1 LKHLSTLLEFL
12 MSIFWKEDL
21 GLIFFLKP
29 CERSSITKT
38 SKFFLI
44 KKSTKCEPIN
54 PAPPVTIIFAFD
66 TNVLY
71 QHPKLFLFSMHV
83 HRFCKY
89 QYFPFLFLARSDG
102 IEPSLAVLET
112 ACRSRGNRTPIR
124 RFGVS
129 WSTINLWTYTHIIPH
144 MGWI

>member
-1 LKHLSTLLEFL
+1 

-89 QYFPFLFLARSDG
+89 QYFPFLFLARSVGIAPPLRGWRPLAGPEG
-102 IEPSLAVLET
+102 IEPPLEDLESPGLPLTYGPIPTLYPTWVGFEKLISL
-112 ACRSRGNRTPIR
+112 
-124 RFGVS
+124 
-129 WSTINLWTYTHIIPH
+129 
-144 MGWI
+144 